1 MIFPD
6 RFKDKIVI
14 VTGAAQGI
22 GRGVALRIAA
32 ENGQV
37 ILADRSDLVDEV
49 AHEIMR
55 SGGVAITVKADL
67 ETFVGAQ
74 TVVNQA
80 IEHFGRVDV
89 LINNVGGAI
98 WMKPYDAF
106 SEEEIIKEINRS
118 LFPTLWC
125 CRAVLPEMLK
135 GKSGVIVN
143 VSSIATRGINRIPY
157 SAAKGG
163 VNALTASLAFEHA
176 KDGIRVNAIATGGT
190 DAPPRKVPRNS
201 TPLTEDEKV
210 WMQQV
215 VNQTKER
222 SLMGRY
228 GTIDEQVNAIV
239 FLASDESSYMTGSVI
254 AVGGGDQG

>member
-55 SGGVAITVKADL
+55 SGGVAITVKTDL

-135 GKSGVIVN
+135 EKSGVIVN

-215 VNQTKER
+215 VDQTKER